1 MKFTTLQRQ
10 QLKELITYCITY
22 RLPEKESH
30 AYIRS
35 RLGGGTGIGASHYYR
50 LKKQI
55 ESDSEVQN
63 WLSHFS
69 RVGFV
74 LAHKQRMDEILLLQK
89 TAFQM
94 LNQEQ
99 SKPEG
104 QRDQKLILSI
114 MAEASKLNERLVSLA
129 SGSPILA
136 QLSAML
142 QGGRQLKQPQQIE
155 QEEEQRLAL
164 LSPRI
169 HSQILSIED
178 PDRRREVEQALIAA
192 NAEGPD
198 DTDGNEEDQV

>member
-1 MKFTTLQRQ
+1 MPRFTTLQRQ
-10 QLKELITYCITY
+10 QLKELITDCITY
-22 RLPEKESH
+22 RLSEKESL

-35 RLGGGTGIGASHYYR
+35 RLGGGIGIGASHYYR

-74 LAHKQRMDEILLLQK
+74 LAHKQRMDEMLLLQK

-94 LNQEQ
+94 LAQEQ
-99 SKPEG
+99 AKPDD

-142 QGGRQLKQPQQIE
+142 QGGKQPRQPQIE
-155 QEEEQRLAL
+155 QEEQERLAL

-169 HSQILSIED
+169 HGQILSIAD
-178 PDRRREVEQALIAA
+178 PERRREIEEALIAA
-192 NAEGPD
+192 EREEPD
-198 DTDGNEEDQV
+198 NGYDVEEES

>member
-1 MKFTTLQRQ
+1 
-10 QLKELITYCITY
+10 
-22 RLPEKESH
+22 
-30 AYIRS
+30 
-35 RLGGGTGIGASHYYR
+35 
-50 LKKQI
+50 
-55 ESDSEVQN
+55 
-63 WLSHFS
+63 
-69 RVGFV
+69 
-74 LAHKQRMDEILLLQK
+74 MDEILLLQK